1 MSEKLIKKKEDWK
14 YKSFFLIL
22 ILIFS
27 IPIIFLLNTDII
39 PFNNEDE
46 NNNVVE
52 DFEKEISVS
61 LKIISGENEKK
72 YKLDNISEESTVF
85 DILKESIEI
94 EYNNNY
100 SYGVFVE
107 SINGIKNGD
116 DGKYWQ
122 YYINNT
128 LGDVAAD
135 KKILKEGDNVE
146 WRFEKVPF

>member
-1 MSEKLIKKKEDWK
+1 MSEKLIKKKSNWK
-14 YKSFFLIL
+14 YRSFFLIL

-39 PFNNEDE
+39 QFNNEKD
-46 NNNVVE
+46 NIIE
-52 DFEKEISVS
+52 DFEEKISVS
-61 LKIISGENEKK
+61 LKIISSEDEKS
-72 YKLDNISEESTVF
+72 YELGNISKESTVL
-85 DILKESIEI
+85 DILKENIEI

-100 SYGVFVE
+100 SYGVFIE

-146 WRFEKVPF
+146 WRFEEVPF

>member
-1 MSEKLIKKKEDWK
+1 MSEKLIKKKSNWK
-14 YKSFFLIL
+14 YRSFFLIL

-39 PFNNEDE
+39 QFNNEKD
-46 NNNVVE
+46 NIIE
-52 DFEKEISVS
+52 DFEEKISVS
-61 LKIISGENEKK
+61 LKIISSEDEKS
-72 YKLDNISEESTVF
+72 YELGNISKKSTVL
-85 DILKESIEI
+85 DILKKNIEI

-100 SYGVFVE
+100 SYGVFIE

-146 WRFEKVPF
+146 WRFEEVPF